1 MRYLED
7 RKCEE
12 FLQHFII
19 KYRTR
24 QTPLN
29 FVIFQIDK
37 YRAGCTEFLLCF
49 PSVNIIA
56 SDMQCGMR
64 KNGEK
69 GKGNNFKLVGETI
82 HRKLILT
89 VLAYLHLRPDFK
101 SYIYLIEKN
110 TM

>member
-1 MRYLED
+1 
-7 RKCEE
+7 
-12 FLQHFII
+12 
-19 KYRTR
+19 
-24 QTPLN
+24 
-29 FVIFQIDK
+29 
-37 YRAGCTEFLLCF
+37 
-49 PSVNIIA
+49 
-56 SDMQCGMR
+56 MQCGMR